1 MEADFN
7 VYRAHARAARMEE
20 VQVSVKKGAEE
31 SMEAFIAGGRG
42 GIYAQSRG

>member
-7 VYRAHARAARMEE
+7 IHRAHARAARMEKA
-20 VQVSVKKGAEE
+20 QVSVEKGAEE